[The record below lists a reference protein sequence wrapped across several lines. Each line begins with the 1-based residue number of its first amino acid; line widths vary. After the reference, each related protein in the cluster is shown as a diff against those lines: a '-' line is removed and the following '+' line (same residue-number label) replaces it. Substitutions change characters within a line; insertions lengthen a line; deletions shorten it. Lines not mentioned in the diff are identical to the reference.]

1 MDSINGSYKCDIC
14 NKIYSSYKSLWNHN
28 KRFHININTNVNNV
42 NINVNTNV
50 NTNVNNVNIIKCNN
64 CNKIFK
70 IRSTKSEHKK
80 KSCKLNPNIN
90 NNELIELKNKNIEL
104 ENSLK
109 EIKELLINSKIH
121 HKTLQ
126 KINKQLNTTNN
137 NNNITNNNNVTINNT
152 INLVSLGSENLSDV
166 LNKREKLN
174 ILKDMYGSI
183 STIVK
188 YVHFNDKFPQFKTML
203 ITNMQNNIAYKYN
216 EDENRFLTIPKDE
229 LLNDLITIRLDDII
243 AFNEE
248 VGEKL
253 DNHSKKKIESFLED
267 IDDNEKLRENKKGEL
282 KIILYNNRN
291 VVEMIK

>member
-1 MDSINGSYKCDIC
+1 
-14 NKIYSSYKSLWNHN
+14 
-28 KRFHININTNVNNV
+28 
-42 NINVNTNV
+42 
-50 NTNVNNVNIIKCNN
+50 
-64 CNKIFK
+64 
-70 IRSTKSEHKK
+70 
-80 KSCKLNPNIN
+80 
-90 NNELIELKNKNIEL
+90 
-104 ENSLK
+104 
-109 EIKELLINSKIH
+109 
-121 HKTLQ
+121 
-126 KINKQLNTTNN
+126 
-137 NNNITNNNNVTINNT
+137 
-152 INLVSLGSENLSDV
+152 
-166 LNKREKLN
+166 
-174 ILKDMYGSI
+174 MYGSL

-229 LLNDLITIRLDDII
+229 LLNDLISIRLDDII

>member
-14 NKIYSSYKSLWNHN
+14 NKLYSSYKSLWNHN
-28 KRFHININTNVNNV
+28 KRFHINEVQYVQNVQSNV
-42 NINVNTNV
+42 QNVQSNDK
-50 NTNVNNVNIIKCNN
+50 IIKCEY

-137 NNNITNNNNVTINNT
+137 NTTNNNTTNNNTTNNNTTNNNNNITNNNNVTINNT

-166 LNKREKLN
+166 LNKKEKLN
-174 ILKDMYGSI
+174 ILRDML
-183 STIVK
+183 
-188 YVHFNDKFPQFKTML
+188 FNL
-203 ITNMQNNIAYKYN
+203 IFQIK
-216 EDENRFLTIPKDE
+216 
-229 LLNDLITIRLDDII
+229 LNSLI
-243 AFNEE
+243 
-248 VGEKL
+248 
-253 DNHSKKKIESFLED
+253 
-267 IDDNEKLRENKKGEL
+267 
-282 KIILYNNRN
+282 
-291 VVEMIK
+291 